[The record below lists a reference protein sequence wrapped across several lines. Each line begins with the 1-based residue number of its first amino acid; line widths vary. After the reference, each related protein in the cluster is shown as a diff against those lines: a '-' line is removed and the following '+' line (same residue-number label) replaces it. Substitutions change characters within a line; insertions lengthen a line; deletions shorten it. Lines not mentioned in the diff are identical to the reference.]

1 MEWQPP
7 QVPINRGF
15 APEQERISGREE
27 SFVQLVHLDQTF
39 TQANSH
45 TKPAGSNMRPNFM
58 AADMAE
64 PEGSP
69 GWDELSVA
77 VTSSFTLQQFYELV
91 ILQARELNKS
101 TPEGKGFISEVGF
114 DADISL
120 VAQTNPSSGELYSG
134 TPVFEISVR
143 DVHLGLEWK

>member
-7 QVPINRGF
+7 QVPMNRSL
-15 APEQERISGREE
+15 APENERISGREE
-27 SFVQLVHLDQTF
+27 SFVQLAHLDLSF
-39 TQANSH
+39 TQANGH
-45 TKPAGSNMRPNFM
+45 NKPTGSNLQPNFI
-58 AADMAE
+58 AAGTEE
-64 PEGSP
+64 PQGSP
-69 GWDELSVA
+69 GWHELLVA

-91 ILQARELNKS
+91 ILQTRELNKS
-101 TPEGKGFISEVGF
+101 TPEGRGFVSEVGF